1 MLAEVPSPRGFG
13 VRGNGGIH
21 CPRAFRR
28 VVSNPPYLVGYCRW
42 DGRSGRMTPPDN
54 HTHDFTSHPFVKI
67 VERHEAA
74 PLPGRLAEGGLG
86 VDVLAPR
93 VEGREAELGVLG
105 PRGDQAPAHDVEAA
119 LAVENIVTH
128 DRQRIGRRHVPA
140 RRKVRRRPLRRNPER
155 ELDLADIAREAG
167 AATHWG

>member
-54 HTHDFTSHPFVKI
+54 HTHDFTSHPLVKVI
-67 VERHEAA
+67 DRHQAAA
-74 PLPGRLAEGGLG
+74 PLERLAEGRPDLDPLCLG
-86 VDVLAPR
+86 VDVC
-93 VEGREAELGVLG
+93 EADADVLG
-105 PRGDQAPAHDVEAA
+105 PGGHQTIEAA
-119 LAVENIVTH
+119 VMLLRIVAH
-128 DRQRIGRRHVPA
+128 DRQR
-140 RRKVRRRPLRRNPER
+140 
-155 ELDLADIAREAG
+155 
-167 AATHWG
+167 

>member
-54 HTHDFTSHPFVKI
+54 HTHDFTSHPFIKI
-67 VERHEAA
+67 VGRHQAA
-74 PLPGRLAEGGLG
+74 AALEGFAEGWLAFDALGLG
-86 VDVLAPR
+86 VDV
-93 VEGREAELGVLG
+93 GEADLDVFG
-105 PRGDQAPAHDVEAA
+105 PVRNEAPAQH
-119 LAVENIVTH
+119 
-128 DRQRIGRRHVPA
+128 
-140 RRKVRRRPLRRNPER
+140 
-155 ELDLADIAREAG
+155 
-167 AATHWG
+167 

>member
-54 HTHDFTSHPFVKI
+54 HTHDFTSHPFVKT
-67 VERHEAA
+67 VQRHKAAA
-74 PLPGRLAEGGLG
+74 PPERLAERRLG
-86 VDVLAPR
+86 VDLLGPGVD
-93 VEGREAELGVLG
+93 GREADLDVLG
-105 PRGDQAPAHDVEAA
+105 RIGDQAPAHDV
-119 LAVENIVTH
+119 
-128 DRQRIGRRHVPA
+128 
-140 RRKVRRRPLRRNPER
+140 
-155 ELDLADIAREAG
+155 
-167 AATHWG
+167 

>member
-54 HTHDFTSHPFVKI
+54 HTHDFTSHPLIKI
-67 VERHEAA
+67 VDWHKATP
-74 PLPGRLAEGGLG
+74 PLERLAEGGLRLDALGLG
-86 VDVLAPR
+86 VDV
-93 VEGREAELGVLG
+93 GEADFDVLG
-105 PRGDQAPAHDVEAA
+105 PVRHQALANQIEAA
-119 LAVENIVTH
+119 L
-128 DRQRIGRRHVPA
+128 
-140 RRKVRRRPLRRNPER
+140 LS
-155 ELDLADIAREAG
+155 
-167 AATHWG
+167 

>member
-54 HTHDFTSHPFVKI
+54 HTHDFTSHPFIEV
-67 VERHEAA
+67 VDRHEAA
-74 PLPGRLAEGGLG
+74 PAVECLAESRLGFDAFSLG
-86 VDVLAPR
+86 VDV
-93 VEGREAELGVLG
+93 GEADLDVLR
-105 PRGDQAPAHDVEAA
+105 PERHQPPAHHVEAA
-119 LAVENIVTH
+119 LMVLRVVA
-128 DRQRIGRRHVPA
+128 DDGQGIGWRHVPA
-140 RRKVRRRPLRRNPER
+140 RRKIWGRALGRDRED
-155 ELDLADIAREAG
+155 ELDLADI
-167 AATHWG
+167 

>member
-54 HTHDFTSHPFVKI
+54 HTHDFTSHPFIEV
-67 VERHEAA
+67 VGRHQAA
-74 PLPGRLAEGGLG
+74 PALKRLAKSGPLVDAFGLG
-86 VDVLAPR
+86 VDV
-93 VEGREAELGVLG
+93 READFCGFG
-105 PRGDQAPAHDVEAA
+105 PERHEAPTHDVEGA
-119 LAVENIVTH
+119 LPGPGVVTRHRQAVGWR
-128 DRQRIGRRHVPA
+128 DVPA
-140 RRKVRRRPLRRNPER
+140 GGE
-155 ELDLADIAREAG
+155 I
-167 AATHWG
+167 